1 MIKRTE
7 RITVRVSPDE
17 EEWIIKKAQETGVSK
32 SRYLRQVTLCQRP
45 QAEVPFSKTDQ
56 PVTVNGPLT
65 NAELKQ
71 VLNRDLPKIA
81 NNINQL
87 ARHVNE
93 QREIGPRQTEELA
106 QYRKDLDELTL
117 TIIEALS

>member
-1 MIKRTE
+1 MIKRSE

-17 EEWIIKKAQETGVSK
+17 EAWIITEAEKTGVSK
-32 SRYLRQVTLCQRP
+32 SRYLRQVALCQRP
-45 QAEVPFSKTDQ
+45 QAEVPFSKSDR
-56 PVTVNGPLT
+56 PVNPDGPLT

-71 VLNRDLPKIA
+71 VLNQDLPKIA

-93 QREIGPRQTEELA
+93 QRDIGPRQTEELV